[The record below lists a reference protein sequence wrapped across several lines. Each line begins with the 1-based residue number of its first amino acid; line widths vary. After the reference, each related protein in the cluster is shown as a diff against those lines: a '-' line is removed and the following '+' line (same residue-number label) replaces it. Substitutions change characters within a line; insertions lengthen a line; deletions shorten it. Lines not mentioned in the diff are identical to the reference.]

1 LSNAERTK
9 ACLILSTNATYNAKL
24 NVWYPTEIK
33 RTNTRKTPNVLYK
46 VATEGLFPFNG
57 LKQRFEVASAK
68 AGEVVSLDNFN
79 EDSGTVHQV
88 LFSIS
93 VTD

>member
-1 LSNAERTK
+1 MQSSRSGIQRKSNDEKAENTK
-9 ACLILSTNATYNAKL
+9 
-24 NVWYPTEIK
+24 
-33 RTNTRKTPNVLYK
+33 VLYK

-57 LKQRFEVASAK
+57 LKERFEVAGAK
-68 AGEVVSLDNFN
+68 AGEVVSLYDFN